1 MADKGDSV
9 RENLLG
15 LGIIILFVG
24 VVVFSFSNRVVR
36 EEQYVPVNTVRNLPY
51 GEWKV
56 TAYFEEGETI
66 FVGFRGPNLEGVPN
80 GERWAAE
87 MWANI
92 TDPNGGNTTIL
103 MRFRLRGQTPELNV
117 TVQAKSDG
125 LTVDEPAGDFNDS
138 PLNIGGVTVYSGNYT
153 VYMYTYG
160 VAMAEYYYSPS
171 GDLPRLEF
179 LKVVMNIE
187 YPQRGFLPLGAGC
200 IIVGVSLFL
209 LAMRSSKRSKLQR
222 RKAGK

>member
-1 MADKGDSV
+1 M
-9 RENLLG
+9 
-15 LGIIILFVG
+15 FVG

-36 EEQYVPVNTVRNLPY
+36 EELWVPVNTVRKLPY

-153 VYMYTYG
+153 VYMYTG
-160 VAMAEYYYSPS
+160 GKTLPAQIVMAKYYYPTPP
-171 GDLPRLEF
+171 GEMPRLEF

-187 YPQRGFLPLGAGC
+187 YPQRGFLPVGVGC

-209 LAMRSSKRSKLQR
+209 LATRSSKQSKSKR
-222 RKAGK
+222 RKAEK